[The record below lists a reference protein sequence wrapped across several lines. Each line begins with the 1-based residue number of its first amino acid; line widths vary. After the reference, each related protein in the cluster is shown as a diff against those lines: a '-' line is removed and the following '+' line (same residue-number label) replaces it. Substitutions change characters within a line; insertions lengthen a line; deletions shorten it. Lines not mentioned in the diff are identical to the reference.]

1 MNLKNPSQPIHAI
14 PEGEYMS
21 CAQLEFFRLRLQDER
36 RRLLESAQSTL
47 EQMRAIARGA
57 DSNDRASTEEK
68 LSLEFRIRDRERK
81 LLKKIDDALMRIDE
95 GMYGWCAETGEPI
108 GIPRLLAR
116 PTATL
121 CIEAQE
127 RHESYKR
134 AYEL

>member
-1 MNLKNPSQPIHAI
+1 MNLKSSSQPIHEI
-14 PEGEYMS
+14 PDGTYMS

-36 RRLLESAQSTL
+36 HRLLESAQSTL

-81 LLKKIDDALMRIDE
+81 LLKKIDDALVRIE
-95 GMYGWCAETGEPI
+95 AGTYGWCAETGEPI

-127 RHESYKR
+127 RHESNKR